1 MSSTVFNA
9 VYMAVDAPVWLAV
22 TEAVNEVGL
31 WDVGVNR
38 AMWGA
43 VIETVYGAVF
53 WAVKEEPA
61 HPALQDFLRPIE
73 VET

>member
-1 MSSTVFNA
+1 MSSTVVWA

-43 VIETVYGAVF
+43 VIETVYGAV
-53 WAVKEEPA
+53 WGSVKEDSG
-61 HPALQDFLRPIE
+61 HPALQDFLRSIE